1 MATEEKEQGS
11 QGPNKGLTTKQP
23 KAGLGNL
30 PGKKKKKDIFI
41 IIDGSSP
48 SEKILNEVFIKTDD
62 KQKMAKGGRAGY
74 KSGSMCKIA
83 TKGKGRAYG
92 KNS

>member
-1 MATEEKEQGS
+1 MAKEKEDSRKAG
-11 QGPNKGLTTKQP
+11 TR
-23 KAGLGNL
+23 AGLGML
-30 PGKKKKKDIFI
+30 SGKKKKKDTYI

-48 SEKILNEVFIKTDD
+48 SENSLNEVFIKTDD

>member
-1 MATEEKEQGS
+1 MT
-11 QGPNKGLTTKQP
+11 GPDPRKAQKSPTK
-23 KAGLGNL
+23 KTGKVDL
-30 PGKKKKKDIFI
+30 PFKKKDIFI

-48 SEKILNEVFIKTDD
+48 SENSLNEVFIKTDD